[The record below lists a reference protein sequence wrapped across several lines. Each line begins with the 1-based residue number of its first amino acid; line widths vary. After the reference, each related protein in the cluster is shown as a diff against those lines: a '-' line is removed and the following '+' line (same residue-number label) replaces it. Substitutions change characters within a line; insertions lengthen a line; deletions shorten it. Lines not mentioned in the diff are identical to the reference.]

1 MLLHLFSKVNLWIQF
16 GNRNKNRNAYVHS
29 YGLITRALSFS
40 EFSLSGLWVCEHPH
54 PDTHLEDVA
63 FPMFL
68 CFCSFSVL
76 HLKVFKILREVAH
89 REDVP
94 SWSSGC
100 LVVFWSL
107 DLSLPLFYSECS
119 AHPKTVMPKPAPP
132 RSLGWGSMCR
142 GKGVASLSTPLFLFL
157 RYWESNLMLH
167 VCWASCSTPE
177 LHPSSLV

>member
-29 YGLITRALSFS
+29 YRLITRALSFS
-40 EFSLSGLWVCEHPH
+40 EFSLSGLWVCEHRH
-54 PDTHLEDVA
+54 PDTHFEDVA

-89 REDVP
+89 REDAP

-107 DLSLPLFYSECS
+107 DLSLPLFDSEYS
-119 AHPKTVMPKPAPP
+119 AHPKTVMPKPAHPGP
-132 RSLGWGSMCR
+132 WVEGACVEWRGWQ
-142 GKGVASLSTPLFLFL
+142 A
-157 RYWESNLMLH
+157 
-167 VCWASCSTPE
+167 WAYPCFCFWGTGNQI
-177 LHPSSLV
+177 